1 MSLTPPLT
9 AAPARPSQVDR
20 AVGYAL
26 LVLWLVWTWGAFQG
40 AWANDLA
47 ALWFAGHFHASGQ
60 PELIYA
66 APPLF
71 FGGTPPAWEG
81 LHATLGLAPD
91 QLAYP
96 YIYPPLW
103 AGLAAPLTRALAP
116 QAFFDLVLTVH
127 LAMIAGSILLAE
139 RLARPAFLPFA
150 GFIIWA
156 LLVLTQTAPGFAL
169 LSLNQPT
176 ITVSFFTLLAIWLI
190 RRAPAGAG
198 AVLALAAAI
207 KLTPILFAA
216 LFVQARR
223 PRAIVAMVLTGGAL
237 ALTSVALMGWPLHRA
252 FLAQLDLASDKSVWG
267 MVNPSLRILMLDV
280 ASQFGLAEPLTQG
293 AGSVTV
299 LIMPRWTGLLA
310 ALLALGIALP
320 VALAARKRHSAHALT
335 LVALGLSVALFL
347 FGPLSWL
354 HYLELPLLL
363 LPALG
368 FGLGRAPTLALLA
381 AMAALNSSELLL
393 RLGPLQQGLAIY
405 GWSMVLGWSTALAAT
420 FVALIRQPRGE

>member
-9 AAPARPSQVDR
+9 ASAARPSQVDR
-20 AVGYAL
+20 VVGYAV
-26 LVLWLVWTWGAFQG
+26 LVLWLVWAWGAFQG

-60 PELIYA
+60 PDLIYA
-66 APPLF
+66 APPMF

-81 LHATLGLAPD
+81 LHAALGLAPN
-91 QLAYP
+91 QPAYP

-103 AGLAAPLTRALAP
+103 AGLAAPLTRVLAP
-116 QAFFDLVLTVH
+116 QAFFDLALAVH
-127 LAMIAGSILLAE
+127 LAMLAGSILLAE
-139 RLARPAFLPFA
+139 RLARPTFLPFA

-156 LLVLTQTAPGFAL
+156 LLVLTQTASGFAL

-190 RRAPAGAG
+190 RRAPAAAG
-198 AVLALAAAI
+198 TALALAAAI
-207 KLTPILFAA
+207 KLTPIVFAA
-216 LFVQARR
+216 LLVQARR
-223 PRAIVAMVLTGGAL
+223 PRAIAVMVLTGGAL
-237 ALTSVALMGWPLHRA
+237 ALASVALMGWPLHRA
-252 FLAQLDLASDKSVWG
+252 FLAQLDLASEKSVWG
-267 MVNPSLRILMLDV
+267 MVNPSLRILMLDI
-280 ASQFGLAEPLTQG
+280 ASQLGLAEPLPQG
-293 AGSVTV
+293 AGNVTV
-299 LIMPRWTGLLA
+299 LIMPHWTKLLA
-310 ALLALGIALP
+310 VVLALAIAVP
-320 VALAARKRHSAHALT
+320 VVLAARKRPSAQAVT
-335 LVALGLSVALFL
+335 LVALGFSVALFL

-368 FGLGRAPTLALLA
+368 FGFGRVPSLALLA

-393 RLGPLQQGLAIY
+393 LLGPMPNGLAIY
-405 GWSMVLGWSTALAAT
+405 SWAMVLGWSAILTAT